1 VFEVRVL
8 VGGRARGRVLVLDE
22 PLSFWGGI
30 DVETGVVIDRRHPQ
44 KGVRVTDA
52 ILAMPSGRGS
62 SSSSSVLAE
71 AIRSHT
77 APAAVLLGEADG
89 IIVLGAL
96 VARELYGI
104 AMPVA
109 VADPGDF
116 NSLATGA
123 FASIE
128 GSAVSVEHPGA
139 G

>member
-30 DVETGVVIDRRHPQ
+30 EPETGLVIDRHHPQ
-44 KGVRVTDA
+44 RGARVTDA
-52 ILAMPSGRGS
+52 ILVMPSGRGS
-62 SSSSSVLAE
+62 SSSSNVLAE
-71 AIRSHT
+71 AIRSRT
-77 APAAVLLGEADG
+77 APAAVVLGEADG
-89 IIVLGAL
+89 IIVLGAI

-104 AMPVA
+104 SMPVA

-123 FASIE
+123 FASID
-128 GSAVSVEHPGA
+128 GSAVRVE
-139 G
+139 